1 MPTKTKATKKPA
13 RKRSAKQSK
22 LLAKLPQIT
31 YYDFVGQGEDLWK
44 SDAELDQFLSDIQ
57 QRVARSTSILR

>member
-1 MPTKTKATKKPA
+1 MPTKTKATKKPE
-13 RKRSAKQSK
+13 RKRTVKQAK

-31 YYDFVGQGEDLWK
+31 YDDFVGQGEDLWK

-57 QRVARSTSILR
+57 QRRREKE